1 MHDEIRERADLDKW
15 ITDNGESDVSI
26 GYAIGN
32 PPRGRTQPLKPEVAK
47 AISETR
53 ERKQRQDFAER
64 EANRTGQA
72 QRERYRQHILASLP
86 TQNGIQRI
94 PTNEMVFW
102 NLVADAYNT
111 IHHEKGYHDFWIDAR
126 QDVWKM
132 VRDNQVIVAT
142 AYASEMKRQMAA
154 GNHDLKTMW
163 QEIAHHADRD
173 DANLKR
179 QVWQILSK

>member
-1 MHDEIRERADLDKW
+1 MDDKIHDSTIL
-15 ITDNGESDVSI
+15 DNGESAESI

-32 PPRGRTQPLKPEVAK
+32 PPRGKIRPLKPELAK
-47 AISETR
+47 AIKDAN
-53 ERKQRQDFAER
+53 ERKQRQEYAER

-72 QRERYRQHILASLP
+72 QRERYRLHILKTLP
-86 TQNGIQRI
+86 IQNNIQRI

-102 NLVADAYNT
+102 NLVDKAYQT
-111 IHHEKGYHDFWIDAR
+111 ISHEKGYHDFWIDAR

-132 VRDNQVIVAT
+132 VRDNQMIVAT

-163 QEIAHHADRD
+163 QEIAHHADKD

-179 QVWQILSK
+179 QVWQILSDQ